1 MRDAGGEHGPT
12 SRPLPRP
19 RLRIA
24 LALLGSF
31 ELSLDGRRLPLPA
44 SGQRLVA
51 LLALRGPTGRSRV
64 AGALWPDVAEQ
75 RALARLRTTVWRVNQ
90 VVPGLVVSP
99 HGELGLQG
107 VGPTDVVRLVDASRA
122 VLAGERV
129 PDGLDRVG
137 WDQEL
142 LPDWDEEWLNP
153 DRERLRQLRLHVLE
167 AQAARLMAEG
177 AYGLALDG
185 ALSVL
190 RADPLRESAYRMVMQ
205 VHLQE
210 GNVAEAWRTYG
221 ECETVLAR
229 ELGVAPS
236 VTTAALVP
244 RGVLDRGLVRQRAV
258 SDPRAGS
265 PASR

>member
-1 MRDAGGEHGPT
+1 MHDAGQQHGPAST
-12 SRPLPRP
+12 A
-19 RLRIA
+19 RLVM
-24 LALLGSF
+24 LGSF
-31 ELSLDGRRLPLPA
+31 ELSVDGRRLPLPT

-51 LLALRGPTGRSRV
+51 LLALRGPTRRSRV
-64 AGALWPDVAEQ
+64 AGALWPDVDEQ
-75 RALARLRTTVWRVNQ
+75 RALARLRTAVWRVSQ

-99 HGELGLQG
+99 HGELGLQDL
-107 VGPTDVVRLVDASRA
+107 GPTDVSRLVEASRA
-122 VLAGERV
+122 VLAGERA
-129 PDGLDRVG
+129 PDGLEPVG
-137 WDQEL
+137 WDREL
-142 LPDWDEEWLNP
+142 LPDWDEEWINP

-167 AQAARLMAEG
+167 VQAARLMAEG
-177 AYGLALDG
+177 SYGLALDG

-236 VTTAALVP
+236 VTTAAMVP
-244 RGVLDRGLVRQRAV
+244 RGVLDRAVLRQRAV
-258 SDPRAGS
+258 TDPRTGS
-265 PASR
+265 PAAR

>member
-1 MRDAGGEHGPT
+1 M
-12 SRPLPRP
+12 
-19 RLRIA
+19 
-24 LALLGSF
+24 LLGSF

-129 PDGLDRVG
+129 PDGLDRGVG

-167 AQAARLMAEG
+167 VQAARLMAEG

-244 RGVLDRGLVRQRAV
+244 RGMLGRGLVRQRAV
-258 SDPRAGS
+258 TDSRAGS
-265 PASR
+265 PAPSR